1 MIYKTRNEW
10 DGQFV
15 DGLFFY
21 KKTVTRE
28 KYFNPLPKLYRTRM
42 GLVFDWGYKQV
53 VFKKAFGVKLGKRG

>member
-1 MIYKTRNEW
+1 MIYQTRNEA
-10 DGQFV
+10 DGKFI